1 MTRRSLLTGILMLLL
16 IKHTAWAAEPQ
27 YGGDLNVGTVNVT
40 LSPLSWD
47 PADWTWKS
55 NHDTGA
61 VREQLISGDLEKSV
75 RKGGEYP
82 FIADAYLPTASMRG
96 ELAES
101 WTWENDLTL
110 VIKLRQNVVFTAKPG
125 VMKARQLVADD
136 IVYSYD
142 LINESPKR
150 IPTYFDHIKSVYAR
164 DDHTV
169 VFELSEYNACLLYT
183 SPSPRDRG

>member
-61 VREQLISGDLEKSV
+61 VREQLISGDLE
-75 RKGGEYP
+75 
-82 FIADAYLPTASMRG
+82 
-96 ELAES
+96 
-101 WTWENDLTL
+101 
-110 VIKLRQNVVFTAKPG
+110 
-125 VMKARQLVADD
+125 
-136 IVYSYD
+136 
-142 LINESPKR
+142 
-150 IPTYFDHIKSVYAR
+150 
-164 DDHTV
+164 
-169 VFELSEYNACLLYT
+169 
-183 SPSPRDRG
+183 